1 MSILLICAVL
11 GANVLPAFILGS
23 LKAGSPPWT
32 RHFWES

>member
-1 MSILLICAVL
+1 MGILITLGVL
-11 GANVLPAFILGS
+11 SANALPAFILGS